1 MTEIKNIF
9 INFFN
14 EIKLLLSVMFCS
26 HDWRYWNVKLTS
38 DKRSLDGTILRN
50 KYRRCKKCDK
60 QQSFKMIPKN
70 SRWDPSSIIL
80 PENSD
85 TIDVEAN
92 ILGSTPSK
100 RDRRDKLLNQLLD
113 N

>member
-1 MTEIKNIF
+1 MIKF
-9 INFFN
+9 LTS
-14 EIKLLLSVMFCS
+14 IKLILSNLFCS
-26 HDWRYWNVKLTS
+26 HNWRYWHVKLTS
-38 DKRSLDGTILRN
+38 DKRSINGTVLHN
-50 KYRRCKKCDK
+50 KYRRCEKCKK

-80 PENSD
+80 PENKD

-100 RDRRDKLLNQLLD
+100 RDIRDKLLDQLL
-113 N
+113 NN

>member
-1 MTEIKNIF
+1 
-9 INFFN
+9 
-14 EIKLLLSVMFCS
+14 
-26 HDWRYWNVKLTS
+26 
-38 DKRSLDGTILRN
+38 
-50 KYRRCKKCDK
+50 
-60 QQSFKMIPKN
+60 MIPKN